1 MKGIVT
7 FRIGPSRYGLPTEL
21 VCEVMEPGPLR
32 RGLPSGGERR
42 VDLARVRGRW
52 LPIAELEGVR
62 SHGRLADEAAML
74 LVLGRGRGRIGLLVD
89 ELGEV
94 IPESAAS
101 AGRAEGMIEV
111 EGEMIRLVDGEVL
124 LASSGKLFEE
134 GEELM
139 DTDHTAAEPRRIVA
153 FRVGGEEFGLDVM
166 NVLEV
171 LRVPVV
177 REVPRAPEFVEGLVD
192 VRDAVIPVIDVRA
205 RFGVPGREGGGGE
218 ERLLVS
224 EGTHG
229 RVGLVVDDVAGVVAL
244 PEGAIS
250 SPPDFFKGL
259 AGRYLKGIARSGDR
273 LIILLDIDEILSSQE
288 RIELKRMLDSETD
301 DTAGDGGSGGRAEG
315 GGGAMRGKPAG
326 KKATGGEKKR
336 ASRRKKTGE

>member
-1 MKGIVT
+1 VRGVVT
-7 FRIGPSRYGLPTEL
+7 FRIGPSRYGLPAEL
-21 VCEVMEPGPLR
+21 VCEVIEPGPLK
-32 RGLPSGGERR
+32 RGIPSGGERR

-52 LPIAELEGVR
+52 LPIAELEEIHSEDRR
-62 SHGRLADEAAML
+62 SDEAALL

-94 IPESAAS
+94 ISEGAAS
-101 AGRAEGMIEV
+101 AGHAEGMIELG
-111 EGEMIRLVDGEVL
+111 GEMIRIVDAEVL

-134 GEELM
+134 AEELM
-139 DTDHTAAEPRRIVA
+139 DTDHRTAEPRRVVA
-153 FRVGGEEFGLDVM
+153 FKVGGEEFGLDVM

-171 LRVPVV
+171 LRVPPV

-205 RFGVPGREGGGGE
+205 RFGVTAREDEGGE

-244 PEGAIS
+244 PEEAIS
-250 SPPDFFKGL
+250 SPPEFFKGL
-259 AGRYLKGIARSGDR
+259 AGRYLKGIARSGER
-273 LIILLDIDEILSSQE
+273 LIIVLDIDEILSSQE
-288 RIELKRMLDSETD
+288 RIELQRMLESVVENTVD
-301 DTAGDGGSGGRAEG
+301 DGGADRPEG
-315 GGGAMRGKPAG
+315 GGAAPGSRAR
-326 KKATGGEKKR
+326 KKAVGGEKKR
-336 ASRRKKTGE
+336 ASRGKKSED